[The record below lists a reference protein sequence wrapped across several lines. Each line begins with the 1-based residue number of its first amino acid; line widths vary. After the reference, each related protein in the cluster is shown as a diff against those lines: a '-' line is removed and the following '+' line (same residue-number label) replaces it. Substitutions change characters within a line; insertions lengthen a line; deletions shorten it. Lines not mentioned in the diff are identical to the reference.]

1 MTRFLSLLLLL
12 KASTLTDASVA
23 IAESTCT
30 NFTFPEDDVVRELCF
45 SAKIMGPSPWAI
57 GLPNGTEYIEYIG
70 VSSES
75 YFFGNELNGL
85 TTVVTWEGETDDC
98 VATANGEDCLSCTI
112 CANGSVS
119 ADCTN
124 LEYGRKV
131 ECGDNPLLYFDG
143 CAVPYPFFPFLSTFE
158 YKADSNATLPAAGE
172 APTTAGVT
180 ASGSASAAAYLQK
193 GWLATVGTVMV
204 LAVGSVLVLFE
215 LS

>member
-1 MTRFLSLLLLL
+1 
-12 KASTLTDASVA
+12 
-23 IAESTCT
+23 
-30 NFTFPEDDVVRELCF
+30 
-45 SAKIMGPSPWAI
+45 MGPSPSQI
-57 GLPNGTEYIEYIG
+57 TLPNGTEYIEYIG

-75 YFFGNELNGL
+75 YFFENELKGL
-85 TTVVTWEGETDDC
+85 TTVVTWEGETEDC
-98 VATANGEDCLSCTI
+98 VATANGEDSLTCTL

-119 ADCTN
+119 AQIAPTWNTEGRLSAVTIPFCT
-124 LEYGRKV
+124 LMVSR
-131 ECGDNPLLYFDG
+131 F
-143 CAVPYPFFPFLSTFE
+143 YPFFPFLSTFE

-172 APTTAGVT
+172 APTTAGAT

>member
-12 KASTLTDASVA
+12 EASTLTDASVA
-23 IAESTCT
+23 IAESKCT

-45 SAKIMGPSPWAI
+45 STEIMGPSPAQI
-57 GLPNGTEYIEYIG
+57 TLPNGTEYIEYIG

-75 YFFGNELNGL
+75 YFFENELNGL
-85 TTVVTWEGETDDC
+85 TTVVTWVGETDDC
-98 VATANGEDCLSCTI
+98 VATANGEDCLSCTL

-143 CAVPYPFFPFLSTFE
+143 LAVPYPFFPFLSTFE

-172 APTTAGVT
+172 AHTTAGAT
-180 ASGSASAAAYLQK
+180 PSGSASAAAYLQK